1 MDVVILLN
9 QVLVLT
15 LMKFLEYKSNAWGQ
29 QILEGVS
36 WNLIWFFV
44 AAGLVVIVIHV
55 AYVARRQKLE
65 RQPSGGESSAEQFD
79 E

>member
-1 MDVVILLN
+1 M
-9 QVLVLT
+9 LVLT
-15 LMKFLEYKSNAWGQ
+15 LMKVFEYKSNAWGQ

-44 AAGLVVIVIHV
+44 AAALVVIVIHV

-65 RQPSGGESSAEQFD
+65 RNTSGRESSAEQFD